1 MTCTTLI
8 GSVAIFAVV
17 NFLAADLS
25 SLMARILDCPGPGC
39 PADPETSA
47 SVREELEQ
55 ELRSLQAQ
63 QSEIEDELNELGQR
77 IKSIAKKPIWG
88 LQKNKEEAAILE
100 ELLQRRDVLEQ
111 QQTQVLGEIGE
122 VQKALI
128 RLPQSM

>member
-1 MTCTTLI
+1 
-8 GSVAIFAVV
+8 
-17 NFLAADLS
+17 
-25 SLMARILDCPGPGC
+25 MARILDCPGPGC

-111 QQTQVLGEIGE
+111 QQTYVLGGIGE